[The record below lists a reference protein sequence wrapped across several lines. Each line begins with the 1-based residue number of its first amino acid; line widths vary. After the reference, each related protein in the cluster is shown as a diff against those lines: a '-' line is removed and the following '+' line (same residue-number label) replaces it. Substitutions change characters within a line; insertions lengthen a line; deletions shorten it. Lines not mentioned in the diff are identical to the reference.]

1 MDAEINHAK
10 VEAGLALREAQKKVR
25 DEYAYMMYQEK
36 SRREK
41 CINERVCP
49 FCGEFLSAS
58 RPQHVSK
65 SFVVNFFIQL
75 YALFAEGSTYERL
88 RKGDELRCD
97 HCARLLMRYE
107 DHDGPPTVFL
117 GDL

>member
-10 VEAGLALREAQKKVR
+10 IEASLETREAQKRVR
-25 DEYAYMMYQEK
+25 DEYAYMSYTEK
-36 SRREK
+36 RRREK
-41 CINERVCP
+41 CIDERVCP

-58 RPQHVSK
+58 APQHVSRP
-65 SFVVNFFIQL
+65 FVNFFRQL
-75 YALFAEGSTYERL
+75 AALFAEGTTHRVI

-97 HCARLLMRYE
+97 YCARLLMRYE
-107 DHDGPPTVFL
+107 SNDGPPTIFL

>member
-1 MDAEINHAK
+1 VDAEINHDMIA
-10 VEAGLALREAQKKVR
+10 ASLAIREAQKKVR
-25 DEYAYMMYQEK
+25 DEYAYMSYAEK

-41 CINERVCP
+41 CISERVCP

-58 RPQHVSK
+58 EPQHRSRP
-65 SFVVNFFIQL
+65 FVDFFRQL
-75 YALFAEGSTYERL
+75 VALFAEGTTYRVI

-97 HCARLLMRYE
+97 HCARLLMRYTSNE
-107 DHDGPPTVFL
+107 PYPEIFL